1 MNGRKR
7 PSCDSRLNRS
17 GSIIAYILHKNKIQS
32 IRFFYFF
39 SGIIVAILVGTIYQ
53 IVCDF
58 NEGKTKITFHI
69 ISFFTKIIILSLSL
83 YFEIKYGYKIFFAT
97 LIIIAIMG
105 IFV

>member
-1 MNGRKR
+1 MEERDPRVTAGLTGLVLLLLIFYIKIKFNL
-7 PSCDSRLNRS
+7 SDS
-17 GSIIAYILHKNKIQS
+17 
-32 IRFFYFF
+32 FYFL

>member
-1 MNGRKR
+1 MEERDPRVTAGLTGLVLLLLIFYIKIKFNL
-7 PSCDSRLNRS
+7 SDS
-17 GSIIAYILHKNKIQS
+17 
-32 IRFFYFF
+32 FYLF

>member
-1 MNGRKR
+1 MEERDPRVTAGLTGLVLLLLIFFIKIKFNL
-7 PSCDSRLNRS
+7 SDS
-17 GSIIAYILHKNKIQS
+17 
-32 IRFFYFF
+32 FYFF
-39 SGIIVAILVGTIYQ
+39 AGIIVAILVGTVYQ

-58 NEGKTKITFHI
+58 NEGKMKITFHI

-97 LIIIAIMG
+97 LIIIAIMS